1 MKRRCSLRTGCCR
14 LADLLNNVKAVYR
27 DCPTIAVDDILTH
40 VRVKESFTPRT
51 AHASDLQH
59 ALIALAYCTG
69 LVTADK
75 SLFENSRVTLK
86 TFNLLTRLSRR
97 VTKLR
102 VEVG

>member
-1 MKRRCSLRTGCCR
+1 MFASRRASRHGPRLHPICS
-14 LADLLNNVKAVYR
+14 
-27 DCPTIAVDDILTH
+27 
-40 VRVKESFTPRT
+40 
-51 AHASDLQH
+51 H

-69 LVTADK
+69 LVTDDK